1 MPNVI
6 DYHYHSIWK
15 DQIDYIK
22 YYNGI
27 TYSHTVDHIYDSSG
41 NLEST
46 SDSRQ
51 SGNNLELTY
60 EGRTLINYHVPM
72 GAYGR
77 DVDFKYNDSGYRTR
91 KVSTG
96 YMMPTITTD
105 YYLEGS
111 KVIHETDGTNNIYY
125 NYDADGSLI
134 SMFYNSVEYFY
145 VYNVLGDVIK
155 LLDTN
160 GDIVVE
166 YSYDAWGN
174 ITYQTPN
181 ETIATA
187 NPYRYRGYRY
197 DEETNLYYL
206 NSRYYN
212 PETGRFLNADGI
224 LDTGGVLGKNM
235 YAYTYNNPV
244 MFVDPSGYEGC
255 SLALNAQEVYAM
267 KSECINANSG
277 SIFAVPLY
285 GGVNNKSGTG
295 TITIPHLGITTLA
308 KPRTVDLDMDQVNRY
323 VGIGVLPNTKSKK
336 LENYIVYELFSD
348 DNMDNVIYVGITNN
362 YNKRHAQHTKSGMFP
377 EGFVMETVYRHKTK
391 GQALVIETA
400 LIAMY
405 TIKDLQNRIF
415 SVSKN
420 RVDIPFMVT
429 QVLIGSTVG
438 AD

>member
-1 MPNVI
+1 MNTSSMPNVI

-27 TYSHTVDHIYDSSG
+27 TYSHTIDHIYDSSG

-125 NYDADGSLI
+125 NYDVDGSLI
-134 SMFYNSVEYFY
+134 SMFYNGVEYFY

-166 YSYDAWGN
+166 YSCDAWGN
-174 ITYQTPN
+174 IKYQTPN

-244 MFVDPSGYEGC
+244 MFTNKGGYMPVAYRSEDGLPVHYFGVNSGGSRGPSLKYILPLQLRNGMSLVGGYQPSFDNMPGE
-255 SLALNAQEVYAM
+255 LAVELFNGLSGWVGDFIKEVLVPLANGGKNIGNAFGMGIKSTGNAAYVLNAYGYYSSQTTDEGTLFWAM
-267 KSECINANSG
+267 VFESLVTFGSDAAINTISVWLGASTLGIG
-277 SIFAVPLY
+277 SIIIVAFKAIASEALAV
-285 GGVNNKSGTG
+285 GGR
-295 TITIPHLGITTLA
+295 HLLKTL
-308 KPRTVDLDMDQVNRY
+308 V
-323 VGIGVLPNTKSKK
+323 
-336 LENYIVYELFSD
+336 E
-348 DNMDNVIYVGITNN
+348 
-362 YNKRHAQHTKSGMFP
+362 
-377 EGFVMETVYRHKTK
+377 
-391 GQALVIETA
+391 
-400 LIAMY
+400 
-405 TIKDLQNRIF
+405 
-415 SVSKN
+415 
-420 RVDIPFMVT
+420 
-429 QVLIGSTVG
+429 
-438 AD
+438 